1 MGAVGEETLEMF
13 FRLGNGIRRSNT
25 DDAETQRVRLRDK
38 PRLQRGGIAQKSRLA

>member
-25 DDAETQRVRLRDK
+25 DNAKTQRMRLCEK
-38 PRLQRGGIAQKSRLA
+38 PRL